1 MIDIVV
7 STLSF
12 VLLAPLMLLISILIR
27 VDSKGS
33 PIFAQERFGGRRVK
47 INGQYMWEIFSFT
60 IYKFRTMSA
69 EAPHDLHRNF
79 VKAFI
84 RNDEAKMQAINN
96 NAGTEY
102 KIKEDPRVTR
112 IGRFLRKTSLDEV
125 PQLINVIRGEMS
137 LVGPRPALRYEVEEY
152 SDWHKQ
158 RFAAKHGMTGY
169 WQVLGRSEVSFEK
182 MTEMDIEY
190 AARQNLL
197 LDLRILLMTPLR
209 VLKGKGAE

>member
-1 MIDIVV
+1 
-7 STLSF
+7 

-112 IGRFLRKTSLDEV
+112 IGRFLRKTSLDEI